1 MPRLLRKLLIKLAAV
16 DLDGDWAVHDRAHE
30 HHRAKGAGFDL
41 EPFFAEHVDDPEIEP
56 LGFAWFGSAVEGGAP
71 SAAHVTEQRELRND
85 QHCAADVRDRQRH
98 LSLVVRKDAQARDLV
113 SHVAKVLV
121 GVFLGRTQ
129 VDEQAPTDRTDDFI
143 IDANARFVDPLND
156 GSHAVPRS
164 TPQILLP
171 KRSNRQYSDAM
182 KPVVGLTGGIASG
195 KTTVAKMFADL
206 GVPIIDADDLARE
219 VVEPGTPG
227 LQAIV
232 DEFGEDVLD
241 QSGRLDR
248 KKVGELVFGD
258 EEARET
264 LNAILHP
271 RIGVAGAKHIQAY
284 DDHPAPYVV
293 YEAALLVETG
303 AYKAFPVLVV
313 VSAEESVQRLR
324 LIARDGYTVSEANA
338 RIESQLPLGRK
349 IALADHVVTNNG
361 DLEGTRR
368 QVGEVHEQLTA
379 RFGSKG

>member
-1 MPRLLRKLLIKLAAV
+1 
-16 DLDGDWAVHDRAHE
+16 
-30 HHRAKGAGFDL
+30 
-41 EPFFAEHVDDPEIEP
+41 
-56 LGFAWFGSAVEGGAP
+56 
-71 SAAHVTEQRELRND
+71 
-85 QHCAADVRDRQRH
+85 
-98 LSLVVRKDAQARDLV
+98 
-113 SHVAKVLV
+113 
-121 GVFLGRTQ
+121 
-129 VDEQAPTDRTDDFI
+129 
-143 IDANARFVDPLND
+143 
-156 GSHAVPRS
+156 
-164 TPQILLP
+164 
-171 KRSNRQYSDAM
+171 M

-195 KTTVAKMFADL
+195 KTTVAKMFGDL

-271 RIGVAGAKHIQAY
+271 RIGAAGAKHIQAY
-284 DDHPAPYVV
+284 EDHPAPYVV